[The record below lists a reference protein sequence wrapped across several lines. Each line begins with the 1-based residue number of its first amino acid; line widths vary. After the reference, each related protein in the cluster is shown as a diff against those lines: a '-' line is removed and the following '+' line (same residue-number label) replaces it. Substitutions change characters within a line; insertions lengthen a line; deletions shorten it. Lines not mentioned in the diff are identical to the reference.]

1 MNEGIAYTD
10 GTLTNISTC
19 CEFL

>member
-1 MNEGIAYTD
+1 MNEGIECTV

-19 CEFL
+19 CGFL